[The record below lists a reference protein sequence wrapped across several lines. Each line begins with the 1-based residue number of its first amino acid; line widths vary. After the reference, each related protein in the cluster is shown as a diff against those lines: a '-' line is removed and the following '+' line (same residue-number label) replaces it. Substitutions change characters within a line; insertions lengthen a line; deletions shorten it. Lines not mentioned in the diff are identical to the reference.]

1 MCFIKFVAKTI
12 IVSGLCAFA
21 FSTVLEK
28 TLSSQAKED
37 IKNASDNIVNLMSL
51 DNKNSK
57 ITINDK
63 VLSDKELVEENE
75 KLSDKIEVILYKRKK
90 QK

>member
-12 IVSGLCAFA
+12 IVSGLYAFT

-63 VLSDKELVEENE
+63 VLSDKELVEE
-75 KLSDKIEVILYKRKK
+75 K
-90 QK
+90 